1 MTVFPKRV
9 WTKKWMVFNKKR
21 PVRKLGDKVWVYDP
35 NFTEINS
42 WKVYPEKD
50 RENVNSSD
58 ELMYYDWLQPT
69 EFGTFEDGFEATY
82 TFKDY
87 DGTVLKTGKVKDW
100 ETPVA
105 PDDPTREH
113 YTFQW
118 WNPTLGPI
126 SKDTEFVAVYIPEN
140 YTVTIEVNDESY
152 GSVDTSEVT
161 VAYETPITAESNV
174 LSIWENV
181 EVTATAETGY
191 VFSSWW
197 ILPETVTEDLTIT
210 ASFEAETPDP
220 DPEEPLG

>member
-9 WTKKWMVFNKKR
+9 WTKKWMVFNDKK

-35 NFTEINS
+35 NFTEVNS
-42 WKVYPEKD
+42 WKVYPEKN
-50 RENVNSSD
+50 RENVSSSD

-87 DGTVLKTGKVKDW
+87 NGTILKTGKVKDW

-105 PDDPTREH
+105 PDDPIREH

-118 WNPTLGPI
+118 WNPTLWPI
-126 SKDTEFVAVYIPEN
+126 SKDTEFVAVYVPEN
-140 YTVTIEVNDESY
+140 YTVTIVVSPEWA

-161 VAYETPITAESNV
+161 VAYETPIAAESNI
-174 LSIWENV
+174 LSIWENI

-191 VFSSWW
+191 VFNSWW
-197 ILPETVTEDLTIT
+197 VLPEAVTEDLTIT
-210 ASFEAETPDP
+210 ATFEAEPTP
-220 DPEEPLG
+220 DPEEPVE